1 MYICF
6 MRIRAV
12 FLAAVIFFGTV
23 CTFFAEGTLLFGNP
37 DGARADAEC
46 REIYLLEKKQYVL
59 SYNASL
65 FIPNWVTWHLCS
77 SDLGECS
84 RGNDFRP
91 DGQLPDGFYAVKK
104 SDYQYKIYGFDRGHI
119 CPSADRTASKEDNSA
134 TFLMTNMIPQAPDCN
149 RIVWKDLE
157 SFERSLAQSGKE
169 LYIMAGPC
177 GKGGTGA
184 AGYFEKIELPSSAGE
199 NLSINVPAFCWKIIL
214 VLDEGEDDLSRVT
227 EETPVIAV
235 FIPNVQRNGAD
246 SSWEDYLTSVDYIEE
261 MTEYDF
267 FTELSD
273 EIEKTLEAGI
283 YNIER

>member
-1 MYICF
+1 
-6 MRIRAV
+6 
-12 FLAAVIFFGTV
+12 
-23 CTFFAEGTLLFGNP
+23 
-37 DGARADAEC
+37 
-46 REIYLLEKKQYVL
+46 
-59 SYNASL
+59 
-65 FIPNWVTWHLCS
+65 
-77 SDLGECS
+77 
-84 RGNDFRP
+84 
-91 DGQLPDGFYAVKK
+91 
-104 SDYQYKIYGFDRGHI
+104 
-119 CPSADRTASKEDNSA
+119 
-134 TFLMTNMIPQAPDCN
+134 
-149 RIVWKDLE
+149 
-157 SFERSLAQSGKE
+157 
-169 LYIMAGPC
+169 MAGPC

-235 FIPNVQRNGAD
+235 FIPNAQRNGAD

>member
-1 MYICF
+1 M
-6 MRIRAV
+6 
-12 FLAAVIFFGTV
+12 FFGTV
-23 CTFFAEGTLLFGNP
+23 CTFFAEGALLFGNP
-37 DGARADAEC
+37 DGARADVEC
-46 REIYLLEKKQYVL
+46 RENYLLEKKQYVL

-65 FIPNWVTWHLCS
+65 LIPNWVAWHLCS

-134 TFLMTNMIPQAPDCN
+134 TFFMTNMIPQAP
-149 RIVWKDLE
+149 
-157 SFERSLAQSGKE
+157 E
-169 LYIMAGPC
+169 LYITAGPC
-177 GKGGTGA
+177 GKGGKGA

-199 NLSINVPAFCWKIIL
+199 NLSVSVPAFCWKIIL
-214 VLDEGEDDLSRVT
+214 VLDEGDDDLIRVT

-235 FIPNVQRNGAD
+235 FIPNAQRNGAD

-261 MTEYDF
+261 MTGYDF